1 MVYWVFLRKLT
12 HFKANRLFLLLTL
25 IVSILISFFP
35 LQYDVIVDS
44 STELQFLDLSD
55 DLNQEVIGGFEIEE
69 SNNSTIPLIPF
80 IIYLGGIFFFLIRL
94 IYQSIKPIHIILKNK
109 PKGKASHV
117 VLENDQFEF
126 PFSFFKYIFINPTHH
141 KQEELDDIL
150 AHEKVHIRERHWI
163 DLIIIE
169 LLTVIFWFNP
179 FIWFFEH
186 SMKQNHEYLADEG
199 VLSRGQTP
207 VRYQALLVNQ
217 LMGMQVIGLSNSLN
231 FALGPNRLKMM
242 TKQKTSKKK
251 LLRLIWGIPVLAILL
266 VAFAKPNY
274 KESIQLKEEVTKTPL
289 SLPKEKKVVIT
300 GKVVTENG
308 EALPGASVVIK
319 GSTIGTSTNME
330 GEFKLEVP
338 GKNPTTLVISFVGF
352 ESHLSTISYKK
363 DYQWVFRME
372 RAVIGIDTKSMFLE
386 GEVPPPPPP
395 TAPKSTSKE
404 GETFVIVEEMPS
416 YPGGYYQLGQYVKK
430 MSKKLDQKFSTI
442 GKKLEG
448 KAIVGFTINTKGEVT
463 NIHIKKKTTEAAAKA
478 LYKIVEGMENWKPGK
493 QRGKAVSVDYAMDF
507 EF

>member
-1 MVYWVFLRKLT
+1 MENFYEFLIRSSISIALFYLVYWVFLRKLT
-12 HFKANRLFLLLTL
+12 HFKVNRLFLLLTL

-44 STELQFLDLSD
+44 PTELQFLDLSD
-55 DLNQEVIGGFEIEE
+55 DLNQEAIGGFEIEE
-69 SNNSTIPLIPF
+69 GTNSTTSLLPF

-94 IYQSIKPIHIILKNK
+94 IYQSIKPIHIILINK

-126 PFSFFKYIFINPTHH
+126 PFSFFKYIFINPARH

-169 LLTVIFWFNP
+169 LLTVFFWFNP

-199 VLSRGQTP
+199 VLSRDQTS

-274 KESIQLKEEVTKTPL
+274 QADNTLREEIAKTKITEA
-289 SLPKEKKVVIT
+289 KGKKVT
-300 GKVVTENG
+300 TKGKVVTENG
-308 EALPGASVVIK
+308 EALPGASVIIK
-319 GSTIGTSTNME
+319 GTTIGTSTNMN
-330 GEFKLEVP
+330 GEFSIEIP
-338 GKNPTTLVISFVGF
+338 ENGETTLVTSFVGF
-352 ESHLSTISYKK
+352 KSHVSTLSYKK
-363 DYQWVFRME
+363 NYQWVFRME
-372 RAVIGIDTKSMFLE
+372 RAVIGIDAKSMFLE
-386 GEVPPPPPP
+386 
-395 TAPKSTSKE
+395 
-404 GETFVIVEEMPS
+404 
-416 YPGGYYQLGQYVKK
+416 
-430 MSKKLDQKFSTI
+430 
-442 GKKLEG
+442 
-448 KAIVGFTINTKGEVT
+448 GEVT

-493 QRGKAVSVDYAMDF
+493 QRGKAVSVDYAMDL

>member
-1 MVYWVFLRKLT
+1 MVISV
-12 HFKANRLFLLLTL
+12 
-25 IVSILISFFP
+25 LISIFP
-35 LQYDVIVDS
+35 YHYS
-44 STELQFLDLSD
+44 SVTNTPAELQFLDLGD
-55 DLNQEVIGGFEIEE
+55 EIINGNTIGGFEIEE
-69 SNNSTIPLIPF
+69 GNNISIPLIF
-80 IIYLGGIFFFLIRL
+80 LVIYLSGIFFFLIRL
-94 IYQSIKPIHIILKNK
+94 IGQSIKPIGIILRNRSNKKTTHII
-109 PKGKASHV
+109 
-117 VLENDQFEF
+117 LENDQFDF
-126 PFSFFKYIFINPTHH
+126 PFSFFNYIFINPTHH

-150 AHEKVHIRERHWI
+150 AHEKVHIHERHWI

-251 LLRLIWGIPVLAILL
+251 LFRLIWGIPVLAVLL

-274 KESIQLKEEVTKTPL
+274 QADNTLREEIAKTKISET
-289 SLPKEKKVVIT
+289 KEKKVTIK

-308 EALPGASVVIK
+308 EALPGASVIIK
-319 GSTIGTSTNME
+319 GTSTGTSTNMNGDFSIE
-330 GEFKLEVP
+330 IPKKGE
-338 GKNPTTLVISFVGF
+338 TTLVTSFVGF
-352 ESHLSTISYKK
+352 KTHVSTLSYKEN
-363 DYQWVFRME
+363 YQWVFRME

-386 GEVPPPPPP
+386 GEAPPPPPP
-395 TAPKSTSKE
+395 APKSTSKE
-404 GETFVIVEEMPS
+404 GETFVIVEEMPT
-416 YPGGYYQLGQYVKK
+416 YPGGYYQLSEYVKK
-430 MSKKLDQKFSTI
+430 TTKKLDQKFNSI

-493 QRGKAVSVDYAMDF
+493 QHGKAVSVDYAMDL